1 MTDTTGQYGN
11 YLVGQQMGR
20 DAIAAA
26 GGPVPDPRQALPV
39 GDLSQGNPVGPA
51 SGGPGPSFGQT
62 PVGSL
67 HDDRQNPGVEGGG
80 PAATNPL
87 EQIADQVASALNQ
100 GESKDIIGDRLV
112 EAAAQT
118 RDQYGR
124 QALFE
129 LGTALLSGSN
139 DNISRMLSK
148 MTPGSGQVGADVVDP
163 LGAAAASSGRLNLQG
178 QDAAKAYD
186 DQLAG
191 HKAQRQEMFKARA
204 ASLTPDAMSNIHFT
218 DDDGNLVSLADVK
231 TSDPK
236 LYQDVRKFLATA
248 DDEQIQNFISD
259 SQVSGLPGTITGLET
274 AAPDVDWS
282 NPIIKDA
289 AQLQSFK
296 SGLSENELQ
305 AVGNDSWS
313 TVSNYQTKGLVPN
326 PNYGVNG
333 DTRNYVNLKA
343 PSEGL
348 GRSSGFANNLIGSE
362 LVTSALSQTF
372 NPATGDI
379 NRWNVTLQSVPT
391 ADQQIIRSAHSMLNL
406 LQASGITGLA
416 GVETLTEYLD
426 QNAASP
432 DVLANSENLRQYYS
446 LVLENVADIAYGN
459 LDKNTPLSPEVAYI
473 KKHGGKAFIDN
484 VLASQSAGDVTVL
497 NGKYYSQN
505 SAGEWIEL
513 GG

>member
-1 MTDTTGQYGN
+1 M
-11 YLVGQQMGR
+11 
-20 DAIAAA
+20 
-26 GGPVPDPRQALPV
+26 
-39 GDLSQGNPVGPA
+39 
-51 SGGPGPSFGQT
+51 
-62 PVGSL
+62 
-67 HDDRQNPGVEGGG
+67 
-80 PAATNPL
+80 
-87 EQIADQVASALNQ
+87 
-100 GESKDIIGDRLV
+100 
-112 EAAAQT
+112 
-118 RDQYGR
+118 
-124 QALFE
+124 
-129 LGTALLSGSN
+129 
-139 DNISRMLSK
+139 
-148 MTPGSGQVGADVVDP
+148 
-163 LGAAAASSGRLNLQG
+163 
-178 QDAAKAYD
+178 
-186 DQLAG
+186 
-191 HKAQRQEMFKARA
+191 
-204 ASLTPDAMSNIHFT
+204 
-218 DDDGNLVSLADVK
+218 
-231 TSDPK
+231 
-236 LYQDVRKFLATA
+236 YQDVRKFLATA